1 MWFVYMVRCADDT
14 LYTGITRDLDRR
26 ISEHN
31 AKGMLGA
38 SYTRGRRPVE
48 LVYSETVATRSDAAR
63 REYEI
68 KKLTRQAK
76 KELMQ
81 SARK

>member
-14 LYTGITRDLDRR
+14 LYTGITRDVGRR
-26 ISEHN
+26 VAEHN

-48 LVYSETVATRSDAAR
+48 LVYSEAAATRSDASK
-63 REYEI
+63 REYAI
-68 KKLTRQAK
+68 KQLSRQQKRNLVDNTK
-76 KELMQ
+76 K
-81 SARK
+81 